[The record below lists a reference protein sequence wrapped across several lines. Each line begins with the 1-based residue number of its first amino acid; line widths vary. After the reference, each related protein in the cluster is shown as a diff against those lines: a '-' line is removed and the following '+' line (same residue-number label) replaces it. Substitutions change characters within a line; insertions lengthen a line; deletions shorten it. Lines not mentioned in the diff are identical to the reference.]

1 MSDTVTVLATEA
13 ADGAATLGAERDGDR
28 YLVPAAVLPGVIGWT
43 LKPEGLCRDD
53 ACVPLW
59 DRAALVTDDD
69 RVDLVGVA
77 EALDR
82 PVLADEPSGVIAIG
96 SPRGDRRQALTGR
109 RAPDVEL
116 PDLDGRLHR
125 LEQFLDRRVTLVAFA
140 SW

>member
-1 MSDTVTVLATEA
+1 MSDAVTVLATEA

-28 YLVPAAVLPGVIGWT
+28 YLVPASVLPGVIGWT

-53 ACVPLW
+53 VCVPLW
-59 DRAALVTDDD
+59 DRAAVVVDDL
-69 RVDLVGVA
+69 VDLVGVA
-77 EALDR
+77 GALDR
-82 PVLADEPSGVIAIG
+82 PVLVDEPAGVIAIG